1 MSVSAPSGRIW
12 KHDVAAAA
20 RPLAAA
26 VTAGFIA
33 GLAIGGVGGR
43 LAMFVLRLTS
53 DPALRG
59 LKTDDDFTIGIFSGA
74 TLFLVFLTAIAGA
87 VGGLVYLAVRA
98 WLPERARPW
107 LFATLTGVVGGA
119 LVIRPD
125 GIDFTLL
132 EPLWLAVVM
141 FVALPA
147 SYGVAVSLLAERF
160 LASHSAFTGPWA
172 WVAGLV
178 LLLPL
183 GLFGPAGV
191 AVLAV
196 IVAALF
202 LSRSAPQM
210 GWLWTSG
217 PFAWIG
223 RAVLAA
229 VAVVGAASLVRDV
242 TEIL

>member
-1 MSVSAPSGRIW
+1 MSVIAPSGRTW
-12 KHDVAAAA
+12 KDDVAAAA
-20 RPLAAA
+20 RPLAAV

-33 GLAIGGVGGR
+33 GLTIGGVGGR

-59 LKTDDDFTIGIFSGA
+59 LETDDGFTIGIFSGA
-74 TLFLVFLTAIAGA
+74 TMLLVFLTAIAGA
-87 VGGLVYLAVRA
+87 VGGVAYLAVRA

-107 LFATLTGVVGGA
+107 LFGALTGVVGGA

-132 EPLWLAVVM
+132 EPLSLAVVM
-141 FVALPA
+141 FIALPA

-160 LASHSAFTGPWA
+160 LASHSAFNGPWA

-196 IVAALF
+196 IVVAFF
-202 LSRSAPQM
+202 LSRSAPQI
-210 GWLWTSG
+210 GSLWTSA
-217 PFAWIG
+217 PVAWIG
-223 RAVLAA
+223 RAGLLA
-229 VAVVGAASLVRDV
+229 VGALAAASLVRDV
-242 TEIL
+242 TKIL

>member
-1 MSVSAPSGRIW
+1 MSITAPTSW
-12 KHDVAAAA
+12 KDDLAAVAKPLTAA
-20 RPLAAA
+20 RS
-26 VTAGFIA
+26 AGFVA
-33 GLAIGGVGGR
+33 GLTIGGVGGR

-59 LKTDDDFTIGIFSGA
+59 LETDDGFTIGVFSGA

-87 VGGLVYLAVRA
+87 VGGVAYLAVRA

-107 LFATLTGVVGGA
+107 LFGTLTGVVGGA

-160 LASHSAFTGPWA
+160 LASDSAFTGPWA

-202 LSRSAPQM
+202 LSRSAPQI
-210 GWLWTSG
+210 GLLWTSAAL
-217 PFAWIG
+217 AWIG
-223 RAVLAA
+223 RAGLLAVGALAA
-229 VAVVGAASLVRDV
+229 AALLRDI
-242 TEIL
+242 TENL

>member
-1 MSVSAPSGRIW
+1 MSITAPTRW
-12 KHDVAAAA
+12 KDD
-20 RPLAAA
+20 LAAVA
-26 VTAGFIA
+26 KPLTAAMTAGFIA
-33 GLAIGGVGGR
+33 GLIIGGVGGR

-59 LKTDDDFTIGIFSGA
+59 LETDDGFTIGILSGA

-87 VGGLVYLAVRA
+87 VGGVAYLAVRA

-107 LFATLTGVVGGA
+107 LFGTLTGVVGGA

-141 FVALPA
+141 FIALPA

-160 LASHSAFTGPWA
+160 LASDSAFNGPWA

-183 GLFGPAGV
+183 GFFGPVGV

-196 IVAALF
+196 IVAAFF

-210 GWLWTSG
+210 GSLWTSA

-223 RAVLAA
+223 RTGLL
-229 VAVVGAASLVRDV
+229 VVGAVAAASLLKDV

>member
-1 MSVSAPSGRIW
+1 MSVTAPTSW
-12 KHDVAAAA
+12 KDDVAAAA

-33 GLAIGGVGGR
+33 GLTIGGVGGR

-59 LKTDDDFTIGIFSGA
+59 LETDDGFTIGIFSGA

-87 VGGLVYLAVRA
+87 VGGVAYLAVRA
-98 WLPERARPW
+98 WLPKRARPW
-107 LFATLTGVVGGA
+107 LFGTLTGVVGGA

-147 SYGVAVSLLAERF
+147 SYGVAVSLLGERF
-160 LASHSAFTGPWA
+160 LASDSFNGPWA
-172 WVAGLV
+172 SVAGLV

-210 GWLWTSG
+210 GSLLTSA

-223 RAVLAA
+223 RAGLLAVGA
-229 VAVVGAASLVRDV
+229 VAAASLLRDI